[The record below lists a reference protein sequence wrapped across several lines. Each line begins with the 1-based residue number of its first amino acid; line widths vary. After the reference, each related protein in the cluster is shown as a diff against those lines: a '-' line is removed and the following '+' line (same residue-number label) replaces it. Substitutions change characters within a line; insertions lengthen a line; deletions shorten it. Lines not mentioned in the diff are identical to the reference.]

1 VRFRL
6 GAESLPDPD
15 NLNPDPILLEDGIGS
30 AHRALVSSWTTH
42 VAGTG
47 GLHTDINSNYVASYI
62 LDENASPDAM
72 AKMWTHGISIFQK
85 PNVSWSGERWGF
97 ELNGDGLDYNENFEV
112 TPQGSVT
119 ATEFIGDVILTSPDG
134 TKYKIEVQNDG
145 TLTTTSV

>member
-1 VRFRL
+1 
-6 GAESLPDPD
+6 
-15 NLNPDPILLEDGIGS
+15 
-30 AHRALVSSWTTH
+30 
-42 VAGTG
+42 
-47 GLHTDINSNYVASYI
+47 
-62 LDENASPDAM
+62 
-72 AKMWTHGISIFQK
+72 MWTHGISIFQK